1 MFKTKFVTIV
11 LAIHILH
18 DKVEGTKIAE
28 CKLHGKNGL
37 EGNNSYD
44 LDRIYFVFIKL
55 IF

>member
-11 LAIHILH
+11 LTIHILH

-37 EGNNSYD
+37 EGDNILD
-44 LDRIYFVFIKL
+44 LDRVYFVSIKL